1 MRPFLLVFVLVIV
14 LVIGPRAFSQGSL
27 PAQTIVVFN
36 TAVADSEALA
46 KFYGAK
52 RGIADDHLVGLDCPP
67 QEGMSREEYDATI
80 AEPLRKIFEER
91 QWWHVHEA
99 PDGEKRV
106 QTLGIHF
113 VALIRG
119 MPLKI
124 QPVTTAYPGDTP
136 GGGPIQSRNE
146 ASVDSELSVLGL
158 FTRQISGV
166 VPNPYFQGF
175 RPVAEVTAAPL
186 LLVTRLDAPG
196 SAATVRRMIV
206 DAVEAEKNG
215 LWGRA
220 FVDGSHET
228 S

>member
-1 MRPFLLVFVLVIV
+1 MRPFRFYVSRIVVFVFVFLLGID
-14 LVIGPRAFSQGSL
+14 AHATDNL

-46 KFYGAK
+46 KFYAEK
-52 RGIADDHLVGLDCPP
+52 RGSADDHLVGLDCPP
-67 QEGMSREEYDATI
+67 QEEISREDYDATI

-99 PDGEKRV
+99 PKGEKRV

-113 VALIRG
+113 VALISG
-119 MPLKI
+119 MPRKI
-124 QPVTTAYPGDTP
+124 RPVATPYPGDTP
-136 GGGPIQSRNE
+136 GGGPLQSRNE

-186 LLVTRLDAPG
+186 LLVTRLDAPA
-196 SAATVRRMIV
+196 SAT
-206 DAVEAEKNG
+206 
-215 LWGRA
+215 
-220 FVDGSHET
+220 
-228 S
+228 